1 MPQWG
6 FLDRRVCRR
15 DIVCASVPMILT
27 SRRVMCTGV
36 FEQRQELMAVVWTL
50 FDAPDAS
57 HADIARIIG
66 TRSSPIP
73 SPTCFAPYPLPAI
86 PTSCVCK
93 WTVNSPVNVR
103 ISFVLVTMW
112 ISLPVGLAR

>member
-1 MPQWG
+1 MLQWG

-66 TRSSPIP
+66 SRSSRIP
-73 SPTCFAPYPLPAI
+73 SPTCFAP
-86 PTSCVCK
+86 
-93 WTVNSPVNVR
+93 SPPPGNPNLFRLQVDR
-103 ISFVLVTMW
+103 E
-112 ISLPVGLAR
+112 